1 MALKPPDL
9 SRSDPEAYR
18 AKMSRLIGTRNPI
31 EILSETADVLAGIVD
46 AHSTVELRRRPYEG
60 KWTPNEILGHLID
73 AEWVFGFRMRLILC
87 EDSPTILGMDQER
100 WVDGQRYNEREP
112 SDLMNAFRKMRE
124 CNLPLWKQ
132 MSAADLE
139 RTGQHNE
146 RGPESLGVMLRM
158 VAGHDLSHIDQI
170 QRYLAAD

>member
-18 AKMSRLIGTRNPI
+18 AKMDRLIGTRNPI
-31 EILSETADVLAGIVD
+31 EILGETADLLGRIVG
-46 AHSTVELRRRPYEG
+46 AHSAEEMRRRPYEG

-87 EDSPTILGMDQER
+87 EDSPTILGMDQEH
-100 WVDGQRYNEREP
+100 WVDGQRYNDREP
-112 SDLMNAFRKMRE
+112 SELMDAFRNMRE

-132 MSAADLE
+132 MSGADLE

-146 RGPESLGVMLRM
+146 RGPESLGTMLRM
-158 VAGHDLSHIDQI
+158 VAGHDLSHLDQI